1 MLENYEITKNTL
13 AIIPIDSKK
22 SEVIEDDETFVINK
36 NSTKIV
42 DDSCKFFGSSLN
54 GRHEGTK
61 NLIGVN
67 YKAPIIVEETNEMIF
82 FPTNSPRLSECTW
95 ISLNN
100 LENYKKNG
108 GKTQICFKNGKT
120 IDIDVSYGSLE
131 NQVLRS
137 TRLESILRKRKN
149 II

>member
-1 MLENYEITKNTL
+1 MLETYEITRNTL
-13 AIIPIDSKK
+13 AVIPINSSKCQI
-22 SEVIEDDETFVINK
+22 IETDNTFVINK
-36 NSTKIV
+36 SSIKII
-42 DDSCKFFGSSLN
+42 DDSCKFFGSSLS

-67 YKAPIIVEETNEMIF
+67 YKSPIIIEETSEMIF
-82 FPTNSPRLSECTW
+82 FPTNSPRIADCAW

-100 LENYKKNG
+100 IEDYGQKN
-108 GKTQICFKNGKT
+108 GKTQICFKNGRT
-120 IDIDVSYGSLE
+120 LDVNVSFASFE

-149 II
+149 L

>member
-13 AIIPIDSKK
+13 AIIPIDSKR
-22 SEVIEDDETFVINK
+22 SEVIEDDETFIINK

-82 FPTNSPRLSECTW
+82 FPTNSPRIPDCTW

-100 LENYKKNG
+100 LENYKKND
-108 GKTQICFKNGKT
+108 GKTQIYFKNGKK
-120 IDIDVSYGSLE
+120 IDIDVSYGSFE

>member
-1 MLENYEITKNTL
+1 MIDNYEISKNTF
-13 AIIPIDSKK
+13 AIIPIDSNK
-22 SEVIEDDETFVINK
+22 SEVIEDNGCFIINR

-42 DDSCKFFGSSLN
+42 DDSCKYFGSSLS

-67 YKAPIIVEETNEMIF
+67 YKSPIIIEETAEIIF
-82 FPTNSPRLSECTW
+82 FPTNSPRITECTW

-100 LENYKKNG
+100 LEEYKKNN
-108 GKTQICFKNGKT
+108 GKTMLLFRNGKT
-120 IDIDVSYGSLE
+120 IDVDVSFNSLE

-137 TRLESILRKRKN
+137 TRLEAMLRKRKQN
-149 II
+149 